1 MFSAHGFNVVAGVAQ
16 PKAIVEVIDFNGDGM
31 PVCSC
36 RDAQRK
42 WCDCA
47 SLPGG
52 VGTYTVEDNCTG
64 TIVFDGPTF
73 DIFISFNR
81 EAIWMIQTNP
91 NTVFQ
96 GTATR
101 SSRARSTVTAEY
113 LPALRLWNNRRF
125 LMLRSSA
132 MTCMW
137 TPDSGPRPGKHVYPY
152 YMRCQAALV
161 PSLLATSLPGAAT
174 AAA

>member
-1 MFSAHGFNVVAGVAQ
+1 MKTPTWHVFVSVVLVLGASGVARADDHGDECTLKTLRGTYVFSAHGFNVVAGVAQ
-16 PKAIVEVIDFNGDGM
+16 PKAIVEVIDFNGDGTLSV
-31 PVCSC
+31 PAATRSVNGVIA
-36 RDAQRK
+36 R
-42 WCDCA
+42 

-101 SSRARSTVTAEY
+101 SSHARD
-113 LPALRLWNNRRF
+113 RR
-125 LMLRSSA
+125 
-132 MTCMW
+132 
-137 TPDSGPRPGKHVYPY
+137 
-152 YMRCQAALV
+152 
-161 PSLLATSLPGAAT
+161 
-174 AAA
+174 